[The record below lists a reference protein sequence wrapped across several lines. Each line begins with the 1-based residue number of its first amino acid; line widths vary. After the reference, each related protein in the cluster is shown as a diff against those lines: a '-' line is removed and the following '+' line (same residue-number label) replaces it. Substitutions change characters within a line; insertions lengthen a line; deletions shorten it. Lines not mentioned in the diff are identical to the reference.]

1 MQTKLLKGRTPL
13 YLVLLLLV
21 IAVMLYLRTHSG
33 GEVSP
38 PPTAGRDYP
47 EIRREGTLRL
57 LTAYTEG
64 GVHAE
69 GGELT
74 GAVYTLAKKL
84 QERSGLRVE
93 VILENSWERALQLL
107 SDGGADLVVRP
118 MASTADVDTTR
129 FLLFGQQTSG
139 PLFLVQRRA
148 DSTTLVSRQIELGGR
163 TITLPKGSPFAL
175 FIEHLSEEIGDS
187 IHLDI
192 DSLYQ
197 AEQLAMRVASG
208 KITYTVCTDTE
219 AKAFSKAF
227 PELDCS
233 IPLSYSFRTAWLLR
247 HTSPVLRDSLSI
259 WMAR

>member
-1 MQTKLLKGRTPL
+1 MLKKLLKGRPVL
-13 YLVLLLLV
+13 YIILLLHV
-21 IAVMLYLRTHSG
+21 IGLMVYLHYRRSRDAAPT
-33 GEVSP
+33 
-38 PPTAGRDYP
+38 PTAGRDYP

-84 QERSGLRVE
+84 QERSGIRVE

-107 SDGGADLVVRP
+107 SEGGADLVVRP

-148 DSTTLVSRQIELGGR
+148 DSTTLVKRQIELAGR
-163 TITLPKGSPFAL
+163 MITLPKGSPFAL

-187 IHLDI
+187 IHLDV
-192 DSLYQ
+192 DTLYQ

-208 KITYTVCTDTE
+208 KIAYTVCTHDE
-219 AKAFSKAF
+219 AKLFSKAF

-247 HTSPVLRDSLSI
+247 HTSLALRDSLSV

>member
-1 MQTKLLKGRTPL
+1 MLKKLLKGRPVL
-13 YLVLLLLV
+13 YIILLLHV
-21 IAVMLYLRTHSG
+21 IGLMVYLHYRRSG
-33 GEVSP
+33 DAA
-38 PPTAGRDYP
+38 PTPTTGRDYP

-84 QERSGLRVE
+84 QERSGIRVE

-107 SDGGADLVVRP
+107 SEGGADLVVRP

-148 DSTTLVSRQIELGGR
+148 DSTTLVKRQIELGGR

-187 IHLDI
+187 IHLDV
-192 DSLYQ
+192 DTLYQ
-197 AEQLAMRVASG
+197 AEQLAMRVASS
-208 KITYTVCTDTE
+208 KISYTVCTHNE
-219 AKAFSKAF
+219 AKLFGKAF

-247 HTSPVLRDSLSI
+247 HTSLALRDSLSV

>member
-33 GEVSP
+33 DEVSP

-74 GAVYTLAKKL
+74 GAVYTLAKML

-107 SDGGADLVVRP
+107 SEGGADLVVRP

-148 DSTTLVSRQIELGGR
+148 DSTTLVKRQIELAGR
-163 TITLPKGSPFAL
+163 TITLPKGSPFHL

-187 IHLDI
+187 IHLDV
-192 DSLYQ
+192 DTLYQ

-208 KITYTVCTDTE
+208 KIAYTVCTHDE
-219 AKAFSKAF
+219 AKLFGKAF
-227 PELDCS
+227 PELDSS

-247 HTSPVLRDSLSI
+247 HTSPALRDSLSV

>member
-1 MQTKLLKGRTPL
+1 MLKKLLKGRPVL
-13 YLVLLLLV
+13 YIILLLHV
-21 IAVMLYLRTHSG
+21 IGLMVYLHYRRSG
-33 GEVSP
+33 DAAP
-38 PPTAGRDYP
+38 TPTAGRDYP

-84 QERSGLRVE
+84 QERSGIRVE

-107 SDGGADLVVRP
+107 SEGGADLVVRP

-148 DSTTLVSRQIELGGR
+148 DSTTLVKRQIELAGR
-163 TITLPKGSPFAL
+163 TITLPKGSPFHL

-187 IHLDI
+187 IHLDV
-192 DSLYQ
+192 DTLYQ

-208 KITYTVCTDTE
+208 KISYTVCTDTE

-247 HTSPVLRDSLSI
+247 HTSLALRDSLSV

>member
-33 GEVSP
+33 DEVSP

-107 SDGGADLVVRP
+107 SEGGADLVVRP

-148 DSTTLVSRQIELGGR
+148 DSTTLVKRQIELAGR
-163 TITLPKGSPFAL
+163 TITLPKGSPFHL

-187 IHLDI
+187 IHLDV
-192 DSLYQ
+192 DTLYQ

-208 KITYTVCTDTE
+208 KIAYTVCTHDE
-219 AKAFSKAF
+219 AKLFGKAF
-227 PELDCS
+227 PELDSS

-247 HTSPVLRDSLSI
+247 HTSPALRDSLSV

>member
-107 SDGGADLVVRP
+107 SEGGADLVVRP

-148 DSTTLVSRQIELGGR
+148 DSTTLVKRQIEDN
-163 TITLPKGSPFAL
+163 KG
-175 FIEHLSEEIGDS
+175 
-187 IHLDI
+187 
-192 DSLYQ
+192 
-197 AEQLAMRVASG
+197 
-208 KITYTVCTDTE
+208 K
-219 AKAFSKAF
+219 
-227 PELDCS
+227 
-233 IPLSYSFRTAWLLR
+233 
-247 HTSPVLRDSLSI
+247 
-259 WMAR
+259 

>member
-1 MQTKLLKGRTPL
+1 MLKKLLKGRPVL
-13 YLVLLLLV
+13 YIILLLHV
-21 IAVMLYLRTHSG
+21 IGLMVYLHYRRSG
-33 GEVSP
+33 DAAP
-38 PPTAGRDYP
+38 TPTAGRDYP
-47 EIRREGTLRL
+47 EIRREGILRL

-84 QERSGLRVE
+84 QERSGIRVE

-107 SDGGADLVVRP
+107 SEGGADLVVRP

-148 DSTTLVSRQIELGGR
+148 DSTTLVKRQIELAGR
-163 TITLPKGSPFAL
+163 MITLPKGSPFHL

-187 IHLDI
+187 IHLDV
-192 DSLYQ
+192 DTLYQ

-208 KITYTVCTDTE
+208 KIAYTVCTDTE

-247 HTSPVLRDSLSI
+247 HTSLALRDSLSV

>member
-21 IAVMLYLRTHSG
+21 VAVMLYLRTHSG

-74 GAVYTLAKKL
+74 GTVYTLAKKL

-148 DSTTLVSRQIELGGR
+148 DSTTLVKRQIELAGR

-187 IHLDI
+187 IHLDV
-192 DSLYQ
+192 DTLYQ

-247 HTSPVLRDSLSI
+247 HTSLALRDSLSV

>member
-1 MQTKLLKGRTPL
+1 MLKKLLKGRPVL
-13 YLVLLLLV
+13 YIILLLHV
-21 IAVMLYLRTHSG
+21 IGMIVSLQDSRSG
-33 GEVSP
+33 DAAP
-38 PPTAGRDYP
+38 TPTAGRDYP

-84 QERSGLRVE
+84 QERSGIRVE

-107 SDGGADLVVRP
+107 SEGGADLVVRP

-148 DSTTLVSRQIELGGR
+148 DSTTLVKRQIELAGR
-163 TITLPKGSPFAL
+163 MITLPKGSPFHL

-187 IHLDI
+187 IHLDV
-192 DSLYQ
+192 DTLYQ

-208 KITYTVCTDTE
+208 KISYTVCTDTE

-247 HTSPVLRDSLSI
+247 HTSLALRDSLSV